1 MKSRAARKRMMPL
14 RSWLLAVMALL
25 LLPLGGC
32 GFVDIDKRFFVVA
45 VAIDKS
51 GSEQKPYRI
60 TLRLSIPNS
69 KIEPGMEK
77 SQVETIEAAEISE
90 GVRRIKAL
98 LDKELDL
105 GHCKMFVLG
114 KKLSHDD
121 ISDAVDW
128 MVRRRDIQG
137 SAYVAMAGS
146 QGYDILQKMPLSE
159 RYSGNSLFLTF
170 GGDGTR
176 SSYIRTE
183 HLFDLQRRR
192 TERGMDPYLP
202 VIRTTGNGYEV
213 DRLALLD
220 KTKVRTILTPEETQL
235 FNQLDQQYVNSII
248 KTKLDG
254 HPIILTATD
263 ISSRYTVSS
272 NGILK
277 MKVNIAGAIEEA
289 PNNVFNQD
297 WGELQKMFERDLE
310 KDAMALFQKIQKA
323 GVDPFGF
330 GLRYRA
336 THLSSR
342 AYQEWLEMYPRL
354 KFEIQA
360 KVKIQGTGLI
370 K

>member
-1 MKSRAARKRMMPL
+1 MKSLSPRKRTMPL
-14 RSWLLAVMALL
+14 RSWLLAAMALL

-51 GSEQKPYRI
+51 GNEQKPYRI

-69 KIEPGMEK
+69 KIEPGAEK

-90 GVRRIKAL
+90 GVRLIKSL

-105 GHCKMFVLG
+105 GHCKMILLG
-114 KKLSHDD
+114 KKLSQDD
-121 ISDAVDW
+121 ISEAVDW

-137 SAYVAMAGS
+137 SAYIAMAGS
-146 QGYDILQKMPLSE
+146 QASDVLKKIPLSE

-183 HLFDLQRRR
+183 RLFDLQRRR

-220 KTKVRTILTPEETQL
+220 KNKVRTILTPEETQL

-254 HPIILTATD
+254 RPVILTVTN
-263 ISSRYTVSS
+263 ISSRYSVSS
-272 NGILK
+272 SGILK
-277 MKVNIAGAIEEA
+277 MKVNIGGSIEEA
-289 PNNVFNQD
+289 PTNLFKLD
-297 WGELQKMFERDLE
+297 WNALQEMFEHDLE
-310 KDAMALFQKIQKA
+310 KDAIALFQKIQKA

-336 THLSSR
+336 THLSSKSF
-342 AYQEWLEMYPRL
+342 QEWESMYPTL
-354 KFEIQA
+354 KFEVQA